1 MNKIAIIFR
10 REYLNIV
17 RKRTFLIGTFLV
29 PLGLVAY
36 FAIIFLSAKMVE
48 KEYYTVV
55 VRQDDNDILTNR
67 LADTELVTFE
77 FSDQSDAE
85 LRERVQSE
93 DSVLYLTL
101 PSIDNIRD
109 RKSQTVQLLFAGKNP
124 SKPVERQV
132 EREIENAIE
141 AYRREAAGITDEQI
155 DRSSFDLDFQ
165 KKELTDDGVSSS
177 NEDIGTIIGMGI
189 FFLVYLLISIY
200 GSILM
205 QGVIEEKSNRI
216 VEIVVSS
223 VKPFEL
229 LLGKI
234 TAIGSA
240 GITQFILW
248 ILLSIGVMFGA
259 SFFMG
264 SVDPAAMQT
273 PGVDVQESMS
283 QAERI
288 MYQVQIFD
296 WSILWFV
303 PLYFLGGFF
312 LFGSLMA
319 AAASAVD
326 NIQDAQQFLTPINI
340 LLILPVLFFSNLI
353 QNPNGAF
360 ATFISLFP
368 FSSPVSML
376 LRLSLTE
383 VPWWEI
389 ALSLTI
395 LVVTFLG
402 CVWIAGRIYRTGILM
417 YGKKPT
423 FKELF
428 RWVGYRS

>member
-17 RKRTFLIGTFLV
+17 RKKTFLIGTFLV

-36 FAIIFLSAKMVE
+36 FGIIFLSAKLVE
-48 KEYYTVV
+48 KEYYTVL
-55 VRQDDNDILTNR
+55 VREAESQAIFER
-67 LADTELVTFE
+67 LDDTELATFE
-77 FSDQSDAE
+77 SVAATDEE
-85 LRERVQSE
+85 LRARIQENE
-93 DSVLYLTL
+93 GELYLTL
-101 PSIDNIRD
+101 PSLENIQKR
-109 RKSQTVQLLFAGKNP
+109 SNQTVQLLYGGKNP
-124 SKPVERQV
+124 SRPVERQV
-132 EREIENAIE
+132 RREVRGAIE
-141 AYRREAAGITDEQI
+141 SYKRQWVGITEAQI
-155 DRSSFDLDFQ
+155 DRADFDLDFQ
-165 KKELTDDGVSSS
+165 KKELTQDGVSTS
-177 NEDIGTIIGMGI
+177 NEDIGTFIGMGI

-240 GITQFILW
+240 GITQFLLW
-248 ILLSIGVMFGA
+248 ILLSVGVMLVMPLI
-259 SFFMG
+259 MG
-264 SVDPAAMQT
+264 PIDPAAVQQ
-273 PGVDVQESMS
+273 PGVDVEQTMS
-283 QAERI
+283 QAEKI
-288 MYQVQIFD
+288 VYQIQIFD

-360 ATFISLFP
+360 ASFISIFP

-376 LRLSLTE
+376 LRLSLTD
-383 VPWWEI
+383 VPWYEI
-389 ALSLTI
+389 ALSLAL
-395 LVVTFLG
+395 LVLTFLG
-402 CVWIAGRIYRTGILM
+402 CVWVAGRIYRTGILM
-417 YGKKPT
+417 YGKKPS
-423 FKELF
+423 FKEIF
-428 RWVGYRS
+428 RWVGYRA

>member
-1 MNKIAIIFR
+1 MNKIPIIFR

-29 PLGLVAY
+29 PLGLAAY
-36 FAIIFLSAKMVE
+36 FGVIFLSASLVE
-48 KEYYTVV
+48 KEYYTVL
-55 VRQDDNDILTNR
+55 VREEGNADLIKEMS
-67 LADTELVTFE
+67 DTELATFQAV
-77 FSDQSDAE
+77 DASDAE
-85 LRERVQSE
+85 LRERVRENE
-93 DSVLYLTL
+93 DEIYLTL
-101 PSIDNIRD
+101 PSLENIQK
-109 RKSQTVQLLFAGKNP
+109 RKDQTSQLLYAGKNP
-124 SKPVERQV
+124 SRPVERQV
-132 EREIENAIE
+132 ERQVEKAIA
-141 AYRREAAGITDEQI
+141 AYKRNFVGITESQIEQ
-155 DRSSFDLDFQ
+155 SSFDLDFQ
-165 KKELTDDGVSSS
+165 KKELTSDGVSSS
-177 NEDIGTIIGMGI
+177 NEDIGTFIGMGI

-240 GITQFILW
+240 GITQFLLW
-248 ILLSIGVMFGA
+248 ILLSVGVMFVMPLIFGPVDA
-259 SFFMG
+259 SSMN
-264 SVDPAAMQT
+264 Q
-273 PGVDVQESMS
+273 PGVNVEETMS

-288 MYQVQIFD
+288 IYQVQIFD

-353 QNPNGAF
+353 QNPNGSF

-383 VPWWEI
+383 VPWYEI
-389 ALSLTI
+389 VLSLVLLI
-395 LVVTFLG
+395 ATFLG
-402 CVWIAGRIYRTGILM
+402 CVWVAGRIYRTGILM

-423 FKELF
+423 FKEIF
-428 RWVGYRS
+428 RWVGYRG

>member
-1 MNKIAIIFR
+1 MNKIPIIFR

-17 RKRTFLIGTFLV
+17 RKKTFLLGTFLV

-36 FAIIFLSAKMVE
+36 FGIIFLSAKMVE
-48 KEYYTVV
+48 KEYYTVL
-55 VRQDDNDILTNR
+55 VREADNEELTDR
-67 LADTELVTFE
+67 LDDTELVTFE
-77 FSDQSDAE
+77 AVRASDEE
-85 LRERVQSE
+85 LRERARTNDDE
-93 DSVLYLTL
+93 IYLTL
-101 PSIDNIRD
+101 PSLENIQKR
-109 RKSQTVQLLFAGKNP
+109 STQTAQLLYGGKNP
-124 SKPVERQV
+124 SRPVERQV
-132 EREIENAIE
+132 ERELENAIE
-141 AYRREAAGITDEQI
+141 AYKREFVGITEEQI
-155 DRSSFDLDFQ
+155 ERATFDLDFQ
-165 KKELTDDGVSSS
+165 KKELTQEGVSSS
-177 NEDIGTIIGMGI
+177 NEDIGMFIGMGI

-240 GITQFILW
+240 GITQFLLW
-248 ILLSIGVMFGA
+248 IFLSVGVMLIMPLV
-259 SFFMG
+259 MG
-264 SVDPAAMQT
+264 PIDPAAVQQ
-273 PGVDVQESMS
+273 PGVDMEASMS
-283 QAERI
+283 QAEKI
-288 MYQVQIFD
+288 VYQIQIFD
-296 WSILWFV
+296 WSILWYV
-303 PLYFLGGFF
+303 PFYFLGGFF

-360 ATFISLFP
+360 ASFISIFP

-376 LRLSLTE
+376 LRLSITD

-389 ALSLTI
+389 ALSLG
-395 LVVTFLG
+395 LLLLTFLG
-402 CVWIAGRIYRTGILM
+402 CVWVAGRIYRTGILM

-428 RWVGYRS
+428 RWVGYRG